1 MWKGIRDW
9 SPPWLYD
16 GETPEARVVLWLLSR
31 TSSLPLTAH
40 TSLSRYLLGYYR
52 PSMRTSCHELPL
64 AHTPSCPYPNPGLFT
79 SPHAQGASPCWGSLP
94 LSPSLPPRGRT
105 SSPSLTRVWGGF
117 FSRPEQVPREGN
129 PSETRGTVRR
139 KFRCAPRPGVRSFP
153 FQWSGMET
161 GPGRRVRRQR
171 KGLSPLA
178 GQHPPAARVI
188 LSITH
193 PVCSF
198 VLSASKRSIH
208 AISSPETKGTSVF

>member
-52 PSMRTSCHELPL
+52 PAMRTSCHELPL

-117 FSRPEQVPREGN
+117 FSRPEQVPRE
-129 PSETRGTVRR
+129 ETHQRL
-139 KFRCAPRPGVRSFP
+139 
-153 FQWSGMET
+153 
-161 GPGRRVRRQR
+161 GRRCGASLGVPRDPASVLFPSSGRGWRRARGDACGDKGRVCPPSPVNTRLLPVSSSVSPIQCVLLYCPHR
-171 KGLSPLA
+171 KEA
-178 GQHPPAARVI
+178 FTQ
-188 LSITH
+188 
-193 PVCSF
+193 
-198 VLSASKRSIH
+198 
-208 AISSPETKGTSVF
+208 